1 MKNNP
6 NKTNNKMQL
15 SGSYSNTDQ
24 LEPSVQLDNQKI
36 TSSILYSKKFRNLDS
51 KLIADL
57 VEDYS
62 KKYKPKDVEKEV
74 RNKLHQ
80 IWGTYFASIPD
91 YKKLAQKVTNGQI
104 MTKDLLRIH
113 VSTSERVDFIED
125 FYNQIFK
132 DIKEIK
138 SVLDIGCGF
147 NPLSV
152 EYMKLANGVQYM
164 CLDIDS
170 SELDFLK
177 EVLSS
182 NRNIVFEFLQTSILD
197 YEIKN
202 VDVIFMLKLLQN
214 IEQQK
219 KNKGIEV
226 FIDAMNKAKY
236 VVVSFP
242 TKSVT
247 GKSKGMENSY
257 STWFEKV
264 LSENSIKSS
273 MLNFKNE
280 IVYIC
285 QK

>member
-1 MKNNP
+1 MKTNTKKNNK
-6 NKTNNKMQL
+6 NISKSDT
-15 SGSYSNTDQ
+15 
-24 LEPSVQLDNQKI
+24 
-36 TSSILYSKKFRNLDS
+36 ILYQSTEQNQLLEKIISEILSSKKFKGINE
-51 KLIADL
+51 KLVRDIT
-57 VEDYS
+57 EDFS
-62 KKYKPKDVEKEV
+62 TKYKIKDIEKEV

-91 YKKLAQKVTNGQI
+91 YKKLVQKVTTGQI
-104 MTKDLLRIH
+104 STKDLLRIH
-113 VSTSERVDFIED
+113 VSTSERVGFIED
-125 FYNQIFK
+125 FYHQIFS
-132 DIKEIK
+132 DIKEVN

-152 EYMKLANGVQYM
+152 EYMKLANGVQYT

-170 SELDFLK
+170 NELDFLK
-177 EVLSS
+177 EVLSK
-182 NRNIVFEFLQTSILD
+182 NKNIVFDFYQTSILD

-202 VDVIFMLKLLQN
+202 FDVIFMLKLLQN

-219 KNKGIEV
+219 KNKGVEV
-226 FIDAMNKAKY
+226 FIDAINRAKY
-236 VVVSFP
+236 VIVSFP

-247 GKSKGMENSY
+247 GKSKGMESSY
-257 STWFEKV
+257 STWFEKI
-264 LSENSIKSS
+264 LSDNGFKNR